1 MQEREAQILI
11 ASGDIDGLTV
21 SYNQSTNGWIVYLH
35 KQNESKSTVLVTK
48 REKESRKFRTSD
60 AALRW
65 CKRMGVA
72 EVTVIL

>member
-11 ASGDIDGLTV
+11 ASGDAQSLTV
-21 SYNQSTNGWIVYLH
+21 SFDQNSNGWIVYLH
-35 KQNESKSTVLVTK
+35 LKHEPEPKALVTK

-65 CKRMGVA
+65 CKRMGIN
-72 EVTVIL
+72 EVNVVL